1 MNGSK
6 KVIMD
11 SYFQAPAK
19 FLSSSV
25 ERSVP
30 FDSSTNGP
38 ANHGD
43 HSIFSNI
50 QHEGCLNS
58 ENQKSNGNS
67 SAAGEEEI
75 VGEGQPQVFEGI
87 LDIYVHHARDIHN
100 ICIYDKQDV
109 YAKLSLTSNPEGAL
123 STRISNGGGRN
134 PVFNESLQM
143 KINNQVDAS
152 LKCELWMLSRAR
164 NYMEDQLL
172 GFVVVPLSTVAGKGK
187 STQDFIISST
197 DLFHS
202 PAGIVQLTLAYHGS
216 APPACQS
223 KSIAEAKLAISSAP
237 VSSDI
242 VSLDGSVENP
252 EPTNYNDIE
261 FPDLQ
266 VASENNLMVSE
277 YFKMA
282 SNDLK
287 PENGLKRDLI
297 IADPNESEFSGTSF
311 LHLGPSP
318 ATEDEDDYDMA
329 PNVTV
334 ANCPIP
340 STTIAHDDNVSDY
353 QAEPDAEIP
362 STIIIS
368 GTTSSST
375 QGQGL
380 RDFVAQ
386 KSGSSEESSRFQKIS
401 SPSESTSLNDN
412 VSSKNQEKSSSVDSD
427 KGGAASTSEAKTS
440 EGETGISFTTPL
452 VSVNLEPEQT
462 VVQEQIVDM
471 YMKSMQQFTESL
483 AKMKLP
489 MDIEN
494 QQSDDSVKSG
504 TDPKTP
510 QSGRNAG
517 SRVFYGSRAFF

>member
-1 MNGSK
+1 
-6 KVIMD
+6 MD

-19 FLSSSV
+19 FHSSSV
-25 ERSVP
+25 EHSVT

-67 SAAGEEEI
+67 TAAGEEEI

-109 YAKLSLTSNPEGAL
+109 YAKLSLTSNPEGEL
-123 STRISNGGGRN
+123 STRISNGDGRN

-187 STQDFIISST
+187 LTQDFIISST

-216 APPACQS
+216 APLACQN

-237 VSSDI
+237 VSSDV
-242 VSLDGSVENP
+242 VSLDGAVENP

-311 LHLGPSP
+311 LRLGPSS
-318 ATEDEDDYDMA
+318 ATEDEDDYEMA

-353 QAEPDAEIP
+353 QAEPDAESP
-362 STIIIS
+362 STIIFS

-375 QGQGL
+375 QGGL
-380 RDFVAQ
+380 RDFVAK
-386 KSGSSEESSRFQKIS
+386 KSGSSEESSRLQKIS

-412 VSSKNQEKSSSVDSD
+412 VSKNQEKSSSVGLA
-427 KGGAASTSEAKTS
+427 KGGAASASEAKTL
-440 EGETGISFTTPL
+440 EGETGIIGMLPVFGR
-452 VSVNLEPEQT
+452 SVGC
-462 VVQEQIVDM
+462 
-471 YMKSMQQFTESL
+471 KAF
-483 AKMKLP
+483 
-489 MDIEN
+489 
-494 QQSDDSVKSG
+494 
-504 TDPKTP
+504 PKICML
-510 QSGRNAG
+510 N
-517 SRVFYGSRAFF
+517 FFVLLLKIWRDFQVTCKTLLC

>member
-1 MNGSK
+1 MNGGK

-11 SYFQAPAK
+11 SYLQASANI
-19 FLSSSV
+19 LSSSV
-25 ERSVP
+25 ERSVTS
-30 FDSSTNGP
+30 DSSTNGA
-38 ANHGD
+38 ANHGG
-43 HSIFSNI
+43 HSIFGNM
-50 QHEGCLNS
+50 QHEGFLNA
-58 ENQKSNGNS
+58 ENQKSNGNR

-75 VGEGQPQVFEGI
+75 VEEGQPQVFEGI

-109 YAKLSLTSNPEGAL
+109 YAKLSLTCNPEGAL

-143 KINNQVDAS
+143 KIHNQVDAS

-172 GFVVVPLSTVAGKGK
+172 GFVVLPLSTVAGKGK
-187 STQDFIISST
+187 LTQDFVISST

-216 APPACQS
+216 APPECQS

-237 VSSDI
+237 VSSDV
-242 VSLDGSVENP
+242 VSPDGAVENP

-318 ATEDEDDYDMA
+318 STEDEDDYDMA

-340 STTIAHDDNVSDY
+340 PTTIAHDDNVADY
-353 QAEPDAEIP
+353 QAEPDAESP

-368 GTTSSST
+368 GTTSSSP

-386 KSGSSEESSRFQKIS
+386 KSGSSDESSRFQKIS

-427 KGGAASTSEAKTS
+427 KGVAASTTEAKTS
-440 EGETGISFTTPL
+440 EGETGISFITPL

-494 QQSDDSVKSG
+494 QQSDDSMKSG
-504 TDPKTP
+504 TDQKNP

>member
-1 MNGSK
+1 MNGGK

-11 SYFQAPAK
+11 SYLQASANI
-19 FLSSSV
+19 LSSSV
-25 ERSVP
+25 ERSVTS
-30 FDSSTNGP
+30 DSSTNGA
-38 ANHGD
+38 ANHGG
-43 HSIFSNI
+43 HSIFGNM
-50 QHEGCLNS
+50 QHEGFLNA
-58 ENQKSNGNS
+58 ENQRSNGNR

-75 VGEGQPQVFEGI
+75 VEEGQPQVFEGI

-109 YAKLSLTSNPEGAL
+109 YAKLSLTCNPEGAL

-143 KINNQVDAS
+143 KIHNQVDAS

-172 GFVVVPLSTVAGKGK
+172 GFVVLPLSTVAGKGK
-187 STQDFIISST
+187 LTQDFVISST

-216 APPACQS
+216 APPECQS

-237 VSSDI
+237 VSSDV
-242 VSLDGSVENP
+242 VSPDGAVENP

-318 ATEDEDDYDMA
+318 STEDEDDYDMA

-340 STTIAHDDNVSDY
+340 PTTIAHDDNVADY
-353 QAEPDAEIP
+353 QAEPDAESP

-368 GTTSSST
+368 GTTSSSP

-386 KSGSSEESSRFQKIS
+386 KSGSSDESSRFQKIS

-412 VSSKNQEKSSSVDSD
+412 VSSKSQEKSSSVDSD
-427 KGGAASTSEAKTS
+427 KGVAASTTEAKTS
-440 EGETGISFTTPL
+440 EGETGISFITPL

-494 QQSDDSVKSG
+494 QQSDDSIKSG
-504 TDPKTP
+504 TDQKNP

>member
-1 MNGSK
+1 MNGGK

-11 SYFQAPAK
+11 SYLEASAK

-25 ERSVP
+25 EHPVGFNSGN
-30 FDSSTNGP
+30 NGT
-38 ANHGD
+38 ANH
-43 HSIFSNI
+43 SNDPLFGNL
-50 QHEGCLNS
+50 QQEGCLNS
-58 ENQKSNGNS
+58 ENHTGNGNRS
-67 SAAGEEEI
+67 VGGEEEI
-75 VGEGQPQVFEGI
+75 MREGQRQVFEGV

-109 YAKLSLTSNPEGAL
+109 YAKLSLTCNPEGAL

-134 PVFNESLQM
+134 PVFNESLQL
-143 KINNQVDAS
+143 KIDNQVDAS

-172 GFVVVPLSTVAGKGK
+172 GFVVVPLSTVVGKEK
-187 STQDFIISST
+187 VAQDFVISST

-202 PAGIVQLTLAYHGS
+202 PAGIVQLTLSYNGS
-216 APPACQS
+216 APSKPQS
-223 KSIAEAKLAISSAP
+223 KSIADAKFSISPSP
-237 VSSDI
+237 ESSDV
-242 VSLDGSVENP
+242 VSMDRVVENP

-287 PENGLKRDLI
+287 PENGLRRDLM
-297 IADPNESEFSGTSF
+297 IANPSENEFSGTSF

-318 ATEDEDDYDMA
+318 ATEDDYDMA
-329 PNVTV
+329 PNVTA
-334 ANCPIP
+334 ANCSIP
-340 STTIAHDDNVSDY
+340 STTIAYDNNVTDC
-353 QAEPDAEIP
+353 QTELDAESP
-362 STIIIS
+362 SSIIN
-368 GTTSSST
+368 SST
-375 QGQGL
+375 TNLSTQDQGL
-380 RDFVAQ
+380 RGFVAQ
-386 KSGSSEESSRFQKIS
+386 KSGSSEESSRLHKIS
-401 SPSESTSLNDN
+401 SPSDSTSFNDN
-412 VSSKNQEKSSSVDSD
+412 VSSKNQEKSSTVDSD
-427 KGGAASTSEAKTS
+427 KEGAASSNEDKTL
-440 EGETGISFTTPL
+440 EGETGIAFPAPL

-494 QQSDDSVKSG
+494 QQSDDSSKSG
-504 TDPKTP
+504 SDQKNA

>member
-1 MNGSK
+1 MNGGK

-11 SYFQAPAK
+11 SYLQASANI
-19 FLSSSV
+19 LSSSV
-25 ERSVP
+25 ERSVIS
-30 FDSSTNGP
+30 DSSTNGA
-38 ANHGD
+38 ANHGG
-43 HSIFSNI
+43 HSIFGNM
-50 QHEGCLNS
+50 QHEGFLNA
-58 ENQKSNGNS
+58 ENQKSNGNR

-75 VGEGQPQVFEGI
+75 VEEGQPRVFEGI

-109 YAKLSLTSNPEGAL
+109 YAKLSLTCNPEGAL

-143 KINNQVDAS
+143 KIHNQVDAS

-172 GFVVVPLSTVAGKGK
+172 GFVVLPLSTVAGKGK
-187 STQDFIISST
+187 LTQDFVISST

-216 APPACQS
+216 APPECQS

-237 VSSDI
+237 VSSDV
-242 VSLDGSVENP
+242 VSPDGAVENP

-318 ATEDEDDYDMA
+318 STEDEDDYDMA

-340 STTIAHDDNVSDY
+340 PTTIAHDDNVADY
-353 QAEPDAEIP
+353 QAEPDAESP

-368 GTTSSST
+368 GTTSSSP

-386 KSGSSEESSRFQKIS
+386 KSGSSDESSRFQKIS

-427 KGGAASTSEAKTS
+427 KGVAASTTEAKTS
-440 EGETGISFTTPL
+440 EGETGISFITPL

-494 QQSDDSVKSG
+494 QQSDDSIKSG
-504 TDPKTP
+504 TDQKNP

>member
-1 MNGSK
+1 MNGGK

-11 SYFQAPAK
+11 SYLQASANI
-19 FLSSSV
+19 LSSSV
-25 ERSVP
+25 ERSVTS
-30 FDSSTNGP
+30 DSSTNGA
-38 ANHGD
+38 ANHGG
-43 HSIFSNI
+43 HSIFGNM
-50 QHEGCLNS
+50 QHEGFLNA
-58 ENQKSNGNS
+58 ENQKSNGNR

-75 VGEGQPQVFEGI
+75 VEEGQPQVFEGI

-109 YAKLSLTSNPEGAL
+109 YAKLSLTCNPEGAL

-143 KINNQVDAS
+143 KIHNQVDAS

-172 GFVVVPLSTVAGKGK
+172 GFVVLPLSTVAGKGK
-187 STQDFIISST
+187 LTQDFVISST

-216 APPACQS
+216 APPECQS

-237 VSSDI
+237 VSSDV
-242 VSLDGSVENP
+242 VSPDGAVENP

-318 ATEDEDDYDMA
+318 STEDEDDYDMA

-340 STTIAHDDNVSDY
+340 PTTIAHDDNVADY
-353 QAEPDAEIP
+353 QAEPDAESP

-368 GTTSSST
+368 GTTSSSP

-386 KSGSSEESSRFQKIS
+386 KSGSSDESSRFQKIS

-427 KGGAASTSEAKTS
+427 KGVAASTTEAKTS
-440 EGETGISFTTPL
+440 EGETGISFITPL

-494 QQSDDSVKSG
+494 QQSDDSIKSG
-504 TDPKTP
+504 TDQKNP

>member
-1 MNGSK
+1 MNGRK

-11 SYFQAPAK
+11 SYLQASAK

-25 ERSVP
+25 EHPVT
-30 FDSSTNGP
+30 FDSSSNGP
-38 ANHGD
+38 ANHSD
-43 HSIFSNI
+43 DSIYSSI
-50 QHEGCLNS
+50 QHERCLNS
-58 ENQKSNGNS
+58 ENHRGNGIR
-67 SAAGEEEI
+67 SAADEEEI
-75 VGEGQPQVFEGI
+75 MGEGQPQVFEGI
-87 LDIYVHHARDIHN
+87 LEIYVHHARDIHN

-109 YAKLSLTSNPEGAL
+109 YAKLSLTCNPEGAL
-123 STRISNGGGRN
+123 PTRISNGGGRN
-134 PVFNESLQM
+134 PVFNESLQL
-143 KINNQVDAS
+143 KIHNQVDAA

-187 STQDFIISST
+187 LTQDFVISST

-202 PAGIVQLTLAYHGS
+202 PAGIVQLTLEYHGS
-216 APPACQS
+216 APPECQS
-223 KSIAEAKLAISSAP
+223 KSIAEAKLALSSSP
-237 VSSDI
+237 VSSDV
-242 VSLDGSVENP
+242 VSLDQAVENT

-297 IADPNESEFSGTSF
+297 IADPNENEFSGTSF
-311 LHLGPSP
+311 LHLGQSP

-334 ANCPIP
+334 ANGSIP
-340 STTIAHDDNVSDY
+340 STTIAHDNNVADY
-353 QAEPDAEIP
+353 KTEPDADSS

-368 GTTSSST
+368 STTSSNT
-375 QGQGL
+375 KGQGL

-386 KSGSSEESSRFQKIS
+386 KSGSSEESSRFQKNS
-401 SPSESTSLNDN
+401 SPSDSTSFNDN

-427 KGGAASTSEAKTS
+427 KEGAASSNEAKTLD
-440 EGETGISFTTPL
+440 GEKGIAFTTPL

-494 QQSDDSVKSG
+494 QQSDDSTKSG
-504 TDPKTP
+504 TDQKNA

>member
-1 MNGSK
+1 MNGGK

-11 SYFQAPAK
+11 SYLQASANI
-19 FLSSSV
+19 LSSSV
-25 ERSVP
+25 ERSVTS
-30 FDSSTNGP
+30 DSSTNGA
-38 ANHGD
+38 ANHGR
-43 HSIFSNI
+43 HSIFGNM
-50 QHEGCLNS
+50 QHEGFLNA
-58 ENQKSNGNS
+58 ENQKSNGNR

-75 VGEGQPQVFEGI
+75 VEEGQPQVFEGI

-109 YAKLSLTSNPEGAL
+109 YAKLSLTCNPEGAL

-143 KINNQVDAS
+143 KIHNQVDAS

-172 GFVVVPLSTVAGKGK
+172 GFVVLPLSTVAGKGK
-187 STQDFIISST
+187 LTQDFVISST

-216 APPACQS
+216 APPECQS

-237 VSSDI
+237 VSSDV
-242 VSLDGSVENP
+242 VSPDGAVENP

-318 ATEDEDDYDMA
+318 STEDEDDYDMA

-340 STTIAHDDNVSDY
+340 PTTIAHDDNVADY
-353 QAEPDAEIP
+353 QAEPDAESP
-362 STIIIS
+362 SKIIIS
-368 GTTSSST
+368 GTTSSSP

-386 KSGSSEESSRFQKIS
+386 KSGSSDESSRFQKIS

-427 KGGAASTSEAKTS
+427 KGVAASTSEAKTS
-440 EGETGISFTTPL
+440 EGETGISFMTPL

-494 QQSDDSVKSG
+494 QQSDDSIKSG
-504 TDPKTP
+504 TDQKNP
-510 QSGRNAG
+510 QSGRKAG

>member
-1 MNGSK
+1 
-6 KVIMD
+6 MD
-11 SYFQAPAK
+11 SYLQASAK
-19 FLSSSV
+19 FISSSV
-25 ERSVP
+25 ESPVT
-30 FDSSTNGP
+30 FDSSSNEQ
-38 ANHGD
+38 ANHSD
-43 HSIFSNI
+43 DSIFGNI
-50 QHEGCLNS
+50 QHGGRLNS
-58 ENQKSNGNS
+58 ENHRSNGNH
-67 SAAGEEEI
+67 SAAGEGEI
-75 VGEGQPQVFEGI
+75 MGEGEPQVFEGI
-87 LDIYVHHARDIHN
+87 LEIYVHHARDIHN

-109 YAKLSLTSNPEGAL
+109 YAKLSLTCNPEGAL
-123 STRISNGGGRN
+123 PTRISNGGGRN
-134 PVFNESLQM
+134 PVFNESLQL
-143 KINNQVDAS
+143 KIDNQVDAS

-172 GFVVVPLSTVAGKGK
+172 GFVVIPLSTVAGKGK
-187 STQDFIISST
+187 LTQDFVISST

-216 APPACQS
+216 APSECH
-223 KSIAEAKLAISSAP
+223 KSIDEAKLSIPPSP
-237 VSSDI
+237 VSSDV
-242 VSLDGSVENP
+242 VSIDGAAENP

-287 PENGLKRDLI
+287 PENGLKRDLM
-297 IADPNESEFSGTSF
+297 IANPSENEFSGASF

-318 ATEDEDDYDMA
+318 TTEDDYDMA
-329 PNVTV
+329 PNMTA
-334 ANCPIP
+334 ANCSSP
-340 STTIAHDDNVSDY
+340 STPITCNNNVADS
-353 QAEPDAEIP
+353 QTEADAKSP

-368 GTTSSST
+368 STTSSST
-375 QGQGL
+375 QDQGL
-380 RDFVAQ
+380 RGFVPQ
-386 KSGSSEESSRFQKIS
+386 KSVSSEESCRLKKIS
-401 SPSESTSLNDN
+401 SLSDSTSFNDN

-427 KGGAASTSEAKTS
+427 KEGAASSNEAKTL
-440 EGETGISFTTPL
+440 EGETGIAFTTPL
-452 VSVNLEPEQT
+452 LSVNLEPEQS

-494 QQSDDSVKSG
+494 QQSDDSTKTG
-504 TDPKTP
+504 TDQKNA

>member
-1 MNGSK
+1 MNGGK

-11 SYFQAPAK
+11 SYLQASANI
-19 FLSSSV
+19 LSSSV
-25 ERSVP
+25 ERSVTS
-30 FDSSTNGP
+30 DSSTNGA
-38 ANHGD
+38 ANHGG
-43 HSIFSNI
+43 HSIFGNM
-50 QHEGCLNS
+50 QHEGFLNA
-58 ENQKSNGNS
+58 ENQRSNGNR

-75 VGEGQPQVFEGI
+75 VEEGQPQVFEGI

-109 YAKLSLTSNPEGAL
+109 YAKLSLTGNPEGAL

-143 KINNQVDAS
+143 KIHNQVDAS

-172 GFVVVPLSTVAGKGK
+172 GFVVLPLSTVAGKGK
-187 STQDFIISST
+187 LTQDFVISST

-216 APPACQS
+216 APPECQS

-237 VSSDI
+237 VSSDV
-242 VSLDGSVENP
+242 VSPDGAVENP

-318 ATEDEDDYDMA
+318 STEDEDDYDMA

-340 STTIAHDDNVSDY
+340 PTTIAHDDNVADY
-353 QAEPDAEIP
+353 QAEPDAESP

-368 GTTSSST
+368 GTTSSSP

-386 KSGSSEESSRFQKIS
+386 KSGSSDESSRFQKIS

-412 VSSKNQEKSSSVDSD
+412 VSSKSQEKSSSVDSD
-427 KGGAASTSEAKTS
+427 KGVAASTTEAKTS
-440 EGETGISFTTPL
+440 EGETGISFITPL

-494 QQSDDSVKSG
+494 QQSDDSIKSG
-504 TDPKTP
+504 TDQKNP

>member
-1 MNGSK
+1 MNGGK

-11 SYFQAPAK
+11 SYLQASANI
-19 FLSSSV
+19 LSSSV
-25 ERSVP
+25 ERSVTS
-30 FDSSTNGP
+30 DSSTNGA
-38 ANHGD
+38 ANHGG
-43 HSIFSNI
+43 HSIFGNM
-50 QHEGCLNS
+50 QHEGFLNA
-58 ENQKSNGNS
+58 ENQRSNGNR

-75 VGEGQPQVFEGI
+75 VEEGQPQVFEGI

-109 YAKLSLTSNPEGAL
+109 YAKLSLTCNPEGAL

-143 KINNQVDAS
+143 KIHNQVDAS

-172 GFVVVPLSTVAGKGK
+172 GFVVLPLSTVAGKGK
-187 STQDFIISST
+187 LTQDFVISST

-216 APPACQS
+216 APPECQS

-237 VSSDI
+237 VSSDV
-242 VSLDGSVENP
+242 VSPDGAVENP

-318 ATEDEDDYDMA
+318 STEDEDDYDMA

-340 STTIAHDDNVSDY
+340 PTTIAHDDNVADY
-353 QAEPDAEIP
+353 QAEPDAESP

-368 GTTSSST
+368 GTTSSSP

-386 KSGSSEESSRFQKIS
+386 KSGSSDESSRFQKIS

-427 KGGAASTSEAKTS
+427 KGVAASTTEAKTS
-440 EGETGISFTTPL
+440 EGETGISFITPL

-494 QQSDDSVKSG
+494 QQSDDSIKSG
-504 TDPKTP
+504 TDQKNP